1 MSAQVIGKI
10 MVDWDVVKCWTVVQ
24 MYAPIWERFDSFL
37 ESDKLENSKYH
48 VVLLT
53 PFSLVGLCV
62 FLCMHRE
69 VFETKE

>member
-1 MSAQVIGKI
+1 
-10 MVDWDVVKCWTVVQ
+10 

-48 VVLLT
+48 VFLLT

-62 FLCMHRE
+62 FLYMHRE